1 MENQHKS
8 GKIIPKRG
16 IVNTRWFLGIL
27 TEINWVDILR
37 VSENIE

>member
-8 GKIIPKRG
+8 GKIIPKRW